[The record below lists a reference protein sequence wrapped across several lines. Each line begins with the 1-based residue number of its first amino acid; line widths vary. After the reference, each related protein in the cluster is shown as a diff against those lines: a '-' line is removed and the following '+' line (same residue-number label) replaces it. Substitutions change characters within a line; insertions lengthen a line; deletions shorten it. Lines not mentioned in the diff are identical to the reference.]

1 MTTTTR
7 LPTFFISHG
16 GPTLLEDKAKPGK
29 FYDWFGKVI
38 RDEIKPKAV
47 VIVSAHW
54 QGQGEGVF
62 GKTHTCSRSPMFV
75 SNAQTTT
82 VEASEGPLKLIYD
95 FYGFPPHYYKQ
106 TWNGTGLPSLSHQVA
121 DLLQKV
127 CAEIKACSL

>member
-1 MTTTTR
+1 MW
-7 LPTFFISHG
+7 L
-16 GPTLLEDKAKPGK
+16 
-29 FYDWFGKVI
+29 
-38 RDEIKPKAV
+38 KAV
-47 VIVSAHW
+47 KIVYQFQGTFRCFDCGCLGVRNKHW
-54 QGQGEGVF
+54 RSRACMSLTF

-95 FYGFPPHYYKQ
+95 FYGFQPHYYKQ

-127 CAEIKACSL
+127 CAEIKACS